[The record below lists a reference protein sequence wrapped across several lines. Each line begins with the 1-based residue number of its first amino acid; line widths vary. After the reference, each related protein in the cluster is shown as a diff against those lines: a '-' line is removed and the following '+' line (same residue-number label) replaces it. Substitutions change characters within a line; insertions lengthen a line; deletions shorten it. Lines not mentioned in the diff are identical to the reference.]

1 MSHSLSTAFL
11 FCLLTSQAWNKCISP
26 KIKELFS
33 RFFYDIQAQQHLT
46 TQSWQN
52 SKQCDTPLQSQGLLG
67 NVQGGGLKATQ
78 CRFHALAR
86 PCQTSPPSGSQV
98 LSNFLLFPSQG
109 TGDESNPL
117 GMPSLPSLCLAWVCI
132 FCCYLL
138 ILHVDGFPT
147 GQTLQFQIPLI
158 SLKMTSMTYS
168 YIILLCMILLQKY
181 PCIAIQQT
189 RWKINCFH
197 WSQEVASQDCF
208 KRANSSFGND
218 LTVV

>member
-52 SKQCDTPLQSQGLLG
+52 SRQCDTPLQSQGLLG

-117 GMPSLPSLCLAWVCI
+117 GMPSLPSLCLA
-132 FCCYLL
+132 
-138 ILHVDGFPT
+138 
-147 GQTLQFQIPLI
+147 
-158 SLKMTSMTYS
+158 
-168 YIILLCMILLQKY
+168 
-181 PCIAIQQT
+181 
-189 RWKINCFH
+189 
-197 WSQEVASQDCF
+197 
-208 KRANSSFGND
+208 
-218 LTVV
+218 